1 MKKKSPIERFFS
13 YLTTITVL
21 SVISSLLYSVF
32 FLELSMFLRIL
43 MGLSAAVIFILF
55 VFLHIANKISRQ
67 TVDALENL
75 GKNR

>member
-43 MGLSAAVIFILF
+43 MGLSVAVILILF

-67 TVDALENL
+67 TVDTLENL